1 MPRTTVSATDTE
13 LAKDSINI
21 VNLIEFKSIGGSD
34 VHLTDAPV
42 DLAFNDG
49 DGSDTYLSSRGVLGV
64 SDIQEENEIKI
75 ETVDIS
81 LSGVST
87 ENVKLFLDYDYIDRR
102 VLIRRAVIDD
112 NYAII
117 GTPILVFDG
126 RLDQPRL
133 QEDFDSGSAILSVTA
148 TSHWMD
154 FEAAEGRHTNDTEQQ
169 ILFSGDNFFA
179 NASDTQKDVKWG
191 RS

>member
-1 MPRTTVSATDTE
+1 MSRGVVSATTTE
-13 LAKDSINI
+13 LEKKNFNIIN
-21 VNLIEFKSIGGSD
+21 LLEFQGIGGSD
-34 VHLTDAPV
+34 THLTDAPV
-42 DLAFNDG
+42 DIVFD
-49 DGSDTYLSSRGVLGV
+49 SDTYLCTRGMLGV
-64 SDIQEENEIKI
+64 SDITEENEIKI

-87 ENVKLFLDYDYIDRR
+87 ENVKLFLDFDYIDRR
-102 VLIRRAVIDD
+102 VLIRRAVIDSQ
-112 NYAII
+112 YKIV
-117 GTPILVFDG
+117 GSPILVFDG

-133 QEDFDSGSAILSVTA
+133 TEDFEGRSAVLSVTA

-169 ILFSGDNFFA
+169 ILFTGDNFFA
-179 NASDTQKDVKWG
+179 KASDTQKDVKWG

>member
-1 MPRTTVSATDTE
+1 MSRGVVSATTTE
-13 LAKDSINI
+13 LVKKNFNIIN
-21 VNLIEFKSIGGSD
+21 LLEFQGIGGTD
-34 VHLTDAPV
+34 THLTDAPV
-42 DLAFNDG
+42 DISFNDG
-49 DGSDTYLSSRGVLGV
+49 SGADTYLCTRGMLGV
-64 SDIQEENEIKI
+64 SDITEENEIKI

-102 VLIRRAVIDD
+102 VLIRRAVIDHEY
-112 NYAII
+112 NIV
-117 GTPILVFDG
+117 GSPILVFDG

-133 QEDFDSGSAILSVTA
+133 TEDFEGRSAILSVTA

-169 ILFSGDNFFA
+169 ILFTGDNFFA

>member
-1 MPRTTVSATDTE
+1 MTRGVASATATE
-13 LAKDSINI
+13 LATKNFNI
-21 VNLIEFKSIGGSD
+21 VNLLEFQGIGGTD
-34 VHLTDAPV
+34 THLTDAPV
-42 DLAFNDG
+42 DISYNDG
-49 DGSDTYLSSRGVLGV
+49 GGADTYLSTRGMLGV
-64 SDIQEENEIKI
+64 SDITEENEIKI